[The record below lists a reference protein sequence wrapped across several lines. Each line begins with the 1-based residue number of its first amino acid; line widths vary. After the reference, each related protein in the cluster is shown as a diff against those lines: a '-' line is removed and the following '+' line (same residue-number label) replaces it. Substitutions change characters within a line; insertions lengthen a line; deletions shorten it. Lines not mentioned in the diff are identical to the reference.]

1 MFLISELFSLTG
13 FSDDGVKRLLR
24 FINPTVKHLPLRNWL
39 ELYTNI
45 LLSPASFI
53 SAIVT
58 SEKDKNESFNVD
70 LDPTRYENHPTEK
83 VKGFYLN
90 SEEKFQQWTVEHLE
104 ESKQCE
110 GN

>member
-1 MFLISELFSLTG
+1 M
-13 FSDDGVKRLLR
+13 
-24 FINPTVKHLPLRNWL
+24 
-39 ELYTNI
+39 
-45 LLSPASFI
+45 

-58 SEKDKNESFNVD
+58 SDKDKNESFNVD
-70 LDPTRYENHPTEK
+70 LNPTRYENHPTGK

-104 ESKQCE
+104 DCKQCE